1 MSYTQKNLNNIHLNR
16 PALVTVKK
24 PLASNEEMSQEL
36 IKLLDGVVPM
46 KTKKWEQLKSGGG
59 RYKAIYYNP
68 YYNATYALGYN
79 QNLYFHSFQGFDD
92 TNACSTLEPNMEYV
106 ESRYPVITLRDRIK
120 DIPTGPKNPFLRAIV
135 DNMIVAPTYYGY
147 QWIKWFSKFKKTSK
161 SAIEKQKEIDKRTW
175 YVFVLDSNYYIPTL
189 TDNKYGENVYTED
202 LGGSE
207 TQIPSVTDIGV
218 EDHFSP
224 SSTIKKQQARSR
236 YNLDRNVIYKVEEIS
251 FSKTTPL
258 SYLKGNQFLGLKNT
272 KCGKILFSK
281 NVSITR
287 AYQVILQESTD
298 CVTPDIRTK
307 KQIEDRYAEYNKHY
321 NGKKYV
327 KYLSDL
333 QSLVKKVN
341 SDYSSVKKPVGFI
354 ETPIVNNTKYDGLVK
369 SWNAELKTVY
379 IAVSDLLKDYL
390 KDDLISKI
398 SSGKT
403 TNLIATDYAE
413 WETETV
419 DYTNKI
425 SGIEYSII
433 QGKPSII
440 FPSNSPFSS
449 VFNAYVTMV
458 DRVNREYN
466 AAKVD
471 SSDYR
476 PDVGFECPLRL
487 ISQDRNLMS
496 GDTSRD
502 YLSTGSLYGT
512 ISGSSSITKA
522 ESSNRPVETAV
533 QYQAAINSYGG
544 STAGNTNLATFTHEY
559 RDIISSSVDMIDFK
573 LMYYMMIKFDVVLPK
588 YLKLLD
594 DFLTGNKFSPVKM
607 YPMDFFDA
615 TNSLEY
621 GDVGEFGE
629 KNATN
634 VPDKFGKEDIQTYDL
649 PPILSYDTITQLP
662 LETKNK
668 LLNIY
673 ENAYFGGWSGF
684 YYTSSTPNNETIS
697 KYANTVIAT
706 TLKGINDVSLSLD
719 GIANKDVET
728 IALSRQTMGKSTA
741 TVVLNDIDNK
751 YAYKTGI
758 YKGEC
763 LFEPLDEVSI
773 YLPNLDGTI
782 SQSFV
787 GYISSV
793 NQVNQN
799 GYHSISL
806 MCECPIKLLDIVRTN
821 IKPSM
826 DQSESGYSSVHPFT
840 VPWDMLKTIEK
851 WAPLMLAQGL
861 TYMTSMLGSS
871 KGKVY
876 SIITENGKK
885 GRDSFS
891 IQSPYF
897 EDSLI
902 GYLWF
907 RRSKNFRD
915 QEKASTYLTKLLNE
929 YVNTRKYV
937 NGQSCVDSEEV
948 KGIVP
953 ISSILNTNASS
964 NNNRYVRSSYTIY
977 RQRGDNDYFNK
988 SREVSAQ
995 LTGTMQPAFALGYS
1009 DIPLVFSDYKTNTEI
1024 LLETA
1029 EKFNFFYYSDRSGVV
1044 RFCPPQVDLSNLNV
1058 IDGKF
1063 ITDRVFKNN
1072 DYSYDY
1078 SSPDILSDQTIT
1090 TLTEEVD
1097 DSKLVNWIQLSG
1109 SWAESQSIDGIT
1121 TGNVATI
1128 QDIPSIVRYGVHS
1141 QRQQTILGI
1150 SNDKALRIYG
1160 TALMD
1165 RQNKNFRSA
1174 SVESVGRGDTDLNR
1188 TVFCANNNT
1197 IYLRTGLSQN
1207 YRAGRSFT
1215 SQETLNWGRKP
1226 LFGVK
1231 SIFSLGNTLESLI
1244 AKPVF
1249 KHTTNKLDIGL
1260 SGLMAYKPS
1269 TFSGTTLDKDDTQT
1283 KLDKLF
1289 NNNKITATYY
1299 NQLSSILN
1307 ALSSNDKLN
1316 TLVPTFVFNGYLW
1329 EGVSSISFED
1339 LSLSFMDSVISSGFQ
1354 TALSVIKTA
1363 QKDAYFSNMSKVLD
1377 LEKET
1382 INKKYLNLMSNF
1394 TSTFNVATKDE
1405 FMRIYTGTNQYVSTG
1420 NTD

>member
-46 KTKKWEQLKSGGG
+46 KTKKWEQLNSGGG

-68 YYNATYALGYN
+68 YYNAAYALGYN

-92 TNACSTLEPNMEYV
+92 TNACSTLKPNMEYV

-135 DNMIVAPTYYGY
+135 DNMLVAPTYYGY

-207 TQIPSVTDIGV
+207 TQILSVTDIGV

-272 KCGKILFSK
+272 KCGKILFNNK
-281 NVSITR
+281 VSIPR

-298 CVTPDIRTK
+298 CATPDIRTK

-327 KYLSDL
+327 KYLSEL

-476 PDVGFECPLRL
+476 PDAGFECPLRL
-487 ISQDRNLMS
+487 ISQDKNLMS

-512 ISGSSSITKA
+512 ASGSSSITKA
-522 ESSNRPVETAV
+522 ESSNRPIETAV

-684 YYTSSTPNNETIS
+684 YYTSSTPNSESIS
-697 KYANTVIAT
+697 KYTNTVIAT

-741 TVVLNDIDNK
+741 TIVLNDIDDK

-793 NQVNQN
+793 NQINQN

-1044 RFCPPQVDLSNLNV
+1044 RFCPPQLDLSNLNV

-1063 ITDRVFKNN
+1063 ITNRVFNTN
-1072 DYSYDY
+1072 DYSYEY
-1078 SSPDILSDQTIT
+1078 SSPDILSDQTIA

-1174 SVESVGRGDTDLNR
+1174 SVESIGRGDTDLNR
-1188 TVFCANNNT
+1188 TVFCAHNNT
-1197 IYLRTGLSQN
+1197 IYLRTGLTQN

-1231 SIFSLGNTLESLI
+1231 STVISGQSFASDLSRSLS
-1244 AKPVF
+1244 F
-1249 KHTTNKLDIGL
+1249 
-1260 SGLMAYKPS
+1260 YKPS
-1269 TFSGTTLDKDDTQT
+1269 TFSGTIIDKDDTQT
-1283 KLDKLF
+1283 KLDRLF

-1299 NQLSSILN
+1299 NQLSSILS
-1307 ALSSNDKLN
+1307 ALSSDDKLN

-1339 LSLSFMDSVISSGFQ
+1339 LSLSFMDSTISSGFQ

-1394 TSTFNVATKDE
+1394 TSTFNIATKDE

>member
-16 PALVTVKK
+16 PALVTIKK

-68 YYNATYALGYN
+68 YFNIAYALGYN
-79 QNLYFHSFQGFDD
+79 ENLYFHSFQGFDSKD
-92 TNACSTLEPNMEYV
+92 KYSSLEPNAEYV
-106 ESRYPVITLRDRIK
+106 KTRYPVITTQERLK
-120 DIPTGPKNPFLRAIV
+120 SIPTGPKNLFLRV
-135 DNMIVAPTYYGY
+135 FTDNMIVAPSYYGY
-147 QWIKWFSKFKKTSK
+147 QWTKWFSKYLKTTK
-161 SAIEKQKEIDKRTW
+161 SAVEKQKEIDKRTW
-175 YVFVLDSNYYIPTL
+175 YVFVLDSNYYIPSL

-202 LGGSE
+202 LGGLD
-207 TQIPSVTDIGV
+207 TQVPSVTDTGV

-224 SSTIKKQQARSR
+224 SSTLKKQQARSR
-236 YNLDRNVIYKVEEIS
+236 YNLDRNVIYKVEEMS
-251 FSKTTPL
+251 FSKTTPS
-258 SYLKGNQFLGLKNT
+258 SYLKGYQFSGLRNAP
-272 KCGKILFSK
+272 CAKILFRK
-281 NVSITR
+281 DVSIPR

-298 CVTPDIRTK
+298 CIVPDIRTK

-341 SDYSSVKKPVGFI
+341 SDYSSVKTPVGFV
-354 ETPIVNNTKYDGLVK
+354 ETPIVANNKYDGLVK
-369 SWNAELKTVY
+369 SWNSELKTVY
-379 IAVSDLLKDYL
+379 IAISDLLKDYL
-390 KDDLISKI
+390 KGDLINQI
-398 SSGKT
+398 SSGKV

-413 WETETV
+413 WETETYE
-419 DYTNKI
+419 YTSQI
-425 SGIEYSII
+425 SGIEYAII

-440 FPSNSPFSS
+440 FPSSSPFSS

-466 AAKVD
+466 ATKTDV
-471 SSDYR
+471 SDYR
-476 PDVGFECPLRL
+476 PDAGFECPLRL

-522 ESSNRPVETAV
+522 ESSDRPIETAV

-544 STAGNTNLATFTHEY
+544 ATAGNTNLTTFTNTY
-559 RDIISSSVDMIDFK
+559 RDIVSSSVDMIDFK
-573 LMYYMMIKFDVVLPK
+573 LMYYMMIKFEVVLPK

-621 GDVGEFGE
+621 GNTGKFGDG
-629 KNATN
+629 ATVS
-634 VPDKFGKEDIQTYDL
+634 VPDKFGNNDIQTYDL
-649 PPILSYDTITQLP
+649 PPVLNYETITQLP

-684 YYTSSTPNNETIS
+684 YYTSSTPNNESIS
-697 KYANTVIAT
+697 EYTNTVVAT
-706 TLKGINDVSLSLD
+706 TVKGIDDIRLQLD

-728 IALSRQTMGKSTA
+728 IALSRQTMGKSSA
-741 TVVLNDIDNK
+741 TIVLNDIDGK
-751 YAYKTGI
+751 YIYKTGI
-758 YKGEC
+758 YKGDC
-763 LFEPLDEVSI
+763 LFEPLDEVSV
-773 YLPNLDGTI
+773 YLPNLDGSI

-793 NQVNQN
+793 NQTNQS
-799 GYHSISL
+799 GYHSISIS
-806 MCECPIKLLDIVRTN
+806 CDCPIKLLEIVRTN

-861 TYMTSMLGSS
+861 TYMTSMLGSYN
-871 KGKVY
+871 GKVY
-876 SIITENGKK
+876 SIITENKK
-885 GRDSFS
+885 GRDSFN

-897 EDSLI
+897 NDNLI

-907 RRSKNFRD
+907 RRSKNFKD

-929 YVNTRKYV
+929 YVNTRKYI
-937 NGQSCVDSEEV
+937 NGQSCADSEEV

-953 ISSILNTNASS
+953 VSDVLNVNASS

-977 RQRGDNDYFNK
+977 KQRGDNEFFKNN
-988 SREVSAQ
+988 REVSAQ

-1044 RFCPPQVDLSNLNV
+1044 RFCPPQLDLSNLNV
-1058 IDGKF
+1058 VDGKF

-1078 SSPDILSDQTIT
+1078 SSPDILSDQTIA
-1090 TLTEEVD
+1090 TLTDEVD

-1109 SWAESQSIDGIT
+1109 SWAESSSIDGIT
-1121 TGNVATI
+1121 TGNVATV
-1128 QDIPSIVRYGVHS
+1128 QDIPSIVRYGIHS
-1141 QRQQTILGI
+1141 QKQQTVLGI

-1174 SVESVGRGDTDLNR
+1174 SVESIGRGDTDLNK
-1188 TVFCANNNT
+1188 TVYCAYNNT
-1197 IYLRTGLSQN
+1197 IYLRTGLTQN

-1215 SQETLNWGRKP
+1215 TQETLNWGRKP
-1226 LFGVK
+1226 LFRVK
-1231 SIFSLGNTLESLI
+1231 TISGQSFVSDLARSLS
-1244 AKPVF
+1244 F
-1249 KHTTNKLDIGL
+1249 
-1260 SGLMAYKPS
+1260 YKPS
-1269 TFSGTTLDKDDTQT
+1269 TFSGVTIDRDDTQE

-1289 NNNKITATYY
+1289 NNNKITATFY
-1299 NQLSSILN
+1299 NQVSSILD

-1316 TLVPTFVFNGYLW
+1316 TMVPTFVFNGYLW

-1363 QKDAYFSNMSKVLD
+1363 QRDSYFSNMSKVLD

-1394 TSTFNVATKDE
+1394 TSTFNIATKDE
-1405 FMRIYTGTNQYVSTG
+1405 FMRIYTGTNQYVSIG

>member
-46 KTKKWEQLKSGGG
+46 KTKKWEQLNSGGG

-68 YYNATYALGYN
+68 YYNAAYALGYN

-92 TNACSTLEPNMEYV
+92 TNACSTLKPNMEYV

-135 DNMIVAPTYYGY
+135 DNMLVAPTYYGY

-207 TQIPSVTDIGV
+207 TQILSVTDIGV

-272 KCGKILFSK
+272 KCGKILFNNK
-281 NVSITR
+281 VSIPR

-298 CVTPDIRTK
+298 CATPDIRTK

-327 KYLSDL
+327 KYLSEL

-476 PDVGFECPLRL
+476 PDAGFECPLRL
-487 ISQDRNLMS
+487 ISQDKNLMS

-512 ISGSSSITKA
+512 ASGSSSITKA
-522 ESSNRPVETAV
+522 ESSNRPIETAV

-684 YYTSSTPNNETIS
+684 YYTSSTPNSESIS
-697 KYANTVIAT
+697 KYTNTVIAT

-741 TVVLNDIDNK
+741 TIVLNDIDDK

-793 NQVNQN
+793 NQINQN

-964 NNNRYVRSSYTIY
+964 NNNRYVRSSYTVY

-988 SREVSAQ
+988 NREVSAQ

-1044 RFCPPQVDLSNLNV
+1044 RFCPPQLDLSNLNV

-1063 ITDRVFKNN
+1063 ITNRVFNTN
-1072 DYSYDY
+1072 DYSYEY
-1078 SSPDILSDQTIT
+1078 SSPDILSDQTIA

-1174 SVESVGRGDTDLNR
+1174 SVESIGRGDTDLNR
-1188 TVFCANNNT
+1188 TVFCAHNNT
-1197 IYLRTGLSQN
+1197 IYLRTGLTQN

-1231 SIFSLGNTLESLI
+1231 STVISGQSFASDLSRSLS
-1244 AKPVF
+1244 F
-1249 KHTTNKLDIGL
+1249 
-1260 SGLMAYKPS
+1260 YKPS
-1269 TFSGTTLDKDDTQT
+1269 TFSGTIIDKDDTQT
-1283 KLDKLF
+1283 KLDRLF

-1299 NQLSSILN
+1299 NQLSSILS
-1307 ALSSNDKLN
+1307 ALSSDDKLN

-1339 LSLSFMDSVISSGFQ
+1339 LSLSFMDSTISSGFQ

-1394 TSTFNVATKDE
+1394 TSTFNIATKDE

>member
-46 KTKKWEQLKSGGG
+46 KTKKWERLKSGGG
-59 RYKAIYYNP
+59 RYKAIYYSP
-68 YYNATYALGYN
+68 YYNAAYALGYN
-79 QNLYFHSFQGFDD
+79 QNLYFHNSQGFDD
-92 TNACSTLEPNMEYV
+92 TSSCSTLKPNMEYL

-120 DIPTGPKNPFLRAIV
+120 NIPTDPFTML
-135 DNMIVAPTYYGY
+135 VAPTYYGY

-272 KCGKILFSK
+272 KCGDILF
-281 NVSITR
+281 NNEVSIPR

-327 KYLSDL
+327 KYLSEL

-476 PDVGFECPLRL
+476 PDAGFECPLRL
-487 ISQDRNLMS
+487 ISQDKNLMS

-522 ESSNRPVETAV
+522 ESSNRPIETAV

-629 KNATN
+629 SNAAN

-684 YYTSSTPNNETIS
+684 YYTSSTPNNESIS
-697 KYANTVIAT
+697 KYTNTVIAT
-706 TLKGINDVSLSLD
+706 TLKGINDVSLPLD

-741 TVVLNDIDNK
+741 TIVLNDIDDK
-751 YAYKTGI
+751 YAYKTDI

-793 NQVNQN
+793 NQINQN

-876 SIITENGKK
+876 SIITENGNK

-964 NNNRYVRSSYTIY
+964 NNNRYVRSSYTVY

-988 SREVSAQ
+988 NREVSAQ

-1044 RFCPPQVDLSNLNV
+1044 RFCPPQLDLSNLNV

-1063 ITDRVFKNN
+1063 ITDRVFNES

-1078 SSPDILSDQTIT
+1078 SSPDILSDQTIA

-1174 SVESVGRGDTDLNR
+1174 NVESVGRGDTDLNR
-1188 TVFCANNNT
+1188 TVFCAHNNT
-1197 IYLRTGLSQN
+1197 IYLRTGLTQN

-1231 SIFSLGNTLESLI
+1231 STIVSDQSFLSDLSRSLS
-1244 AKPVF
+1244 F
-1249 KHTTNKLDIGL
+1249 
-1260 SGLMAYKPS
+1260 YKPS
-1269 TFSGTTLDKDDTQT
+1269 TFSGTIIDKDDTQT

-1299 NQLSSILN
+1299 NQLSSILS

-1339 LSLSFMDSVISSGFQ
+1339 LSLSFMDSTISSGFQ

-1394 TSTFNVATKDE
+1394 TSTFNIATKDE
-1405 FMRIYTGTNQYVSTG
+1405 FMRIYTGTNQYVSIG

>member
-46 KTKKWEQLKSGGG
+46 KTKKREQLNSGGG
-59 RYKAIYYNP
+59 RYKAVYYSP
-68 YYNATYALGYN
+68 YYNKAYALGYN
-79 QNLYFHSFQGFDD
+79 QNLYFHNFQGFDD
-92 TNACSTLEPNMEYV
+92 INKCSTLEPNMEYV
-106 ESRYPVITLRDRIK
+106 LSRYSVTARDK
-120 DIPTGPKNPFLRAIV
+120 KLKELGKPFSLPKNSFIKGLLSSF
-135 DNMIVAPTYYGY
+135 NYMVAPVYFGIQYVNWY
-147 QWIKWFSKFKKTSK
+147 AKYNKILEESTSEK
-161 SAIEKQKEIDKRTW
+161 EAIDRRTW

-202 LGGSE
+202 LGNE
-207 TQIPSVTDIGV
+207 TTVFQKGFDPYHTDLLNPQT
-218 EDHFSP
+218 SL
-224 SSTIKKQQARSR
+224 KKQQARSR

-251 FSKTTPL
+251 FSKTTPA
-258 SYLKGNQFLGLKNT
+258 SYLKGDQFLGLKNT
-272 KCGKILFSK
+272 QCGKILFNK
-281 NVSITR
+281 NVSIPR
-287 AYQVILQESTD
+287 AYQVILQKSTD
-298 CVTPDIRTK
+298 FIAPDIRTK

-327 KYLSDL
+327 KYLSDI

-341 SDYSSVKKPVGFI
+341 ADYSSVKKPTGFVEI
-354 ETPIVNNTKYDGLVK
+354 PIASNNKYDSLVK
-369 SWNAELKTVY
+369 SWNSELKTVY
-379 IAVSDLLKDYL
+379 IAISDLFKDYL
-390 KDDLISKI
+390 KEDLISSI
-398 SSGKT
+398 SGGKV
-403 TNLIATDYAE
+403 TNLVATDYAE
-413 WETETV
+413 WENETSQ
-419 DYTNKI
+419 YTSQI
-425 SGIEYSII
+425 SGIEYAII
-433 QGKPSII
+433 QGRPSII
-440 FPSNSPFSS
+440 FPASSPFSS

-458 DRVNREYN
+458 DRINREYN
-466 AAKVD
+466 NAKTD

-502 YLSTGSLYGT
+502 YLVTGEAKNSFVDSNYV
-512 ISGSSSITKA
+512 ITPY
-522 ESSNRPVETAV
+522 SSNRPVETAV

-629 KNATN
+629 SNAAN

-649 PPILSYDTITQLP
+649 PPILSYDTITKLP

-684 YYTSSTPNNETIS
+684 YYTSSTPNSESIS
-697 KYANTVIAT
+697 KYTNTVIAT
-706 TLKGINDVSLSLD
+706 TLKGINDISLSLD

-741 TVVLNDIDNK
+741 TIVLNDIDDK
-751 YAYKTGI
+751 YAYKTGV

-793 NQVNQN
+793 NQINQN

-806 MCECPIKLLDIVRTN
+806 TCECPIKLLDIVRTN

-964 NNNRYVRSSYTIY
+964 NNNRYVRSSYTVY

-995 LTGTMQPAFALGYS
+995 ITGTMQPAFALGYS

-1044 RFCPPQVDLSNLNV
+1044 RFCPPQLDLSNLNV

-1063 ITDRVFKNN
+1063 ITNRVFNEN

-1078 SSPDILSDQTIT
+1078 SSPDILSDQTIA

-1188 TVFCANNNT
+1188 TVFCAHNNT
-1197 IYLRTGLSQN
+1197 IYLRTGLTQN

-1231 SIFSLGNTLESLI
+1231 STIVSDQSFVSDLSRSLS
-1244 AKPVF
+1244 F
-1249 KHTTNKLDIGL
+1249 
-1260 SGLMAYKPS
+1260 YKPS
-1269 TFSGTTLDKDDTQT
+1269 TFSGTTIDKDDTQT

-1299 NQLSSILN
+1299 NQLSSILS

-1339 LSLSFMDSVISSGFQ
+1339 LSLSFMDSAISSGFQ

-1405 FMRIYTGTNQYVSTG
+1405 FMRIYTGTNQYVSIG

>member
-92 TNACSTLEPNMEYV
+92 TNACSTLKPNMEYV
-106 ESRYPVITLRDRIK
+106 ESRYPVITLQDRIK

-135 DNMIVAPTYYGY
+135 DNMLVAPTYYGY
-147 QWIKWFSKFKKTSK
+147 QWVKWFSKFKKTSK

-175 YVFVLDSNYYIPTL
+175 YVFVLDSNYYIPSL

-207 TQIPSVTDIGV
+207 TQVPSVTDIGV
-218 EDHFSP
+218 EGHFSP

-272 KCGKILFSK
+272 KCGKILFNNK
-281 NVSITR
+281 VSIPR

-298 CVTPDIRTK
+298 CVAPDIRTK

-327 KYLSDL
+327 KYLSEL

-476 PDVGFECPLRL
+476 PDAGFECPLRL
-487 ISQDRNLMS
+487 ISQDKNLMS

-629 KNATN
+629 KSVAN

-684 YYTSSTPNNETIS
+684 YYTSSTPNNESIS
-697 KYANTVIAT
+697 KYTNTVIAT
-706 TLKGINDVSLSLD
+706 KLKGINDISLPLD

-741 TVVLNDIDNK
+741 TIVLNDIDDK

-793 NQVNQN
+793 NQINQN

-806 MCECPIKLLDIVRTN
+806 TCECPIKLLDIVRTN

-977 RQRGDNDYFNK
+977 RQRGDNDYFSK

-1024 LLETA
+1024 LLDTA

-1044 RFCPPQVDLSNLNV
+1044 RFCPPQLDLSNLNV

-1063 ITDRVFKNN
+1063 ITNRVFNEN

-1078 SSPDILSDQTIT
+1078 SSPDILSDQTIA

-1174 SVESVGRGDTDLNR
+1174 SVESIGRGDTDLNR
-1188 TVFCANNNT
+1188 TVFCAHNNT
-1197 IYLRTGLSQN
+1197 IYLRTGLTQN

-1231 SIFSLGNTLESLI
+1231 STIVSDQSFVSDLSRSLS
-1244 AKPVF
+1244 F
-1249 KHTTNKLDIGL
+1249 
-1260 SGLMAYKPS
+1260 YKPS
-1269 TFSGTTLDKDDTQT
+1269 TFSGTTIDKDDTQT

-1299 NQLSSILN
+1299 NQLSSILS

-1339 LSLSFMDSVISSGFQ
+1339 LSLSFMDSTISSGFQ

-1394 TSTFNVATKDE
+1394 TSTFNIATKDE
-1405 FMRIYTGTNQYVSTG
+1405 FMRIYTGTNQYVSIG

>member
-1 MSYTQKNLNNIHLNR
+1 
-16 PALVTVKK
+16 
-24 PLASNEEMSQEL
+24 
-36 IKLLDGVVPM
+36 
-46 KTKKWEQLKSGGG
+46 
-59 RYKAIYYNP
+59 
-68 YYNATYALGYN
+68 
-79 QNLYFHSFQGFDD
+79 
-92 TNACSTLEPNMEYV
+92 
-106 ESRYPVITLRDRIK
+106 
-120 DIPTGPKNPFLRAIV
+120 
-135 DNMIVAPTYYGY
+135 
-147 QWIKWFSKFKKTSK
+147 
-161 SAIEKQKEIDKRTW
+161 
-175 YVFVLDSNYYIPTL
+175 
-189 TDNKYGENVYTED
+189 
-202 LGGSE
+202 
-207 TQIPSVTDIGV
+207 
-218 EDHFSP
+218 
-224 SSTIKKQQARSR
+224 
-236 YNLDRNVIYKVEEIS
+236 
-251 FSKTTPL
+251 
-258 SYLKGNQFLGLKNT
+258 
-272 KCGKILFSK
+272 
-281 NVSITR
+281 
-287 AYQVILQESTD
+287 
-298 CVTPDIRTK
+298 
-307 KQIEDRYAEYNKHY
+307 
-321 NGKKYV
+321 
-327 KYLSDL
+327 
-333 QSLVKKVN
+333 
-341 SDYSSVKKPVGFI
+341 
-354 ETPIVNNTKYDGLVK
+354 
-369 SWNAELKTVY
+369 
-379 IAVSDLLKDYL
+379 
-390 KDDLISKI
+390 
-398 SSGKT
+398 
-403 TNLIATDYAE
+403 
-413 WETETV
+413 
-419 DYTNKI
+419 
-425 SGIEYSII
+425 
-433 QGKPSII
+433 
-440 FPSNSPFSS
+440 
-449 VFNAYVTMV
+449 
-458 DRVNREYN
+458 
-466 AAKVD
+466 
-471 SSDYR
+471 
-476 PDVGFECPLRL
+476 
-487 ISQDRNLMS
+487 
-496 GDTSRD
+496 
-502 YLSTGSLYGT
+502 
-512 ISGSSSITKA
+512 
-522 ESSNRPVETAV
+522 
-533 QYQAAINSYGG
+533 
-544 STAGNTNLATFTHEY
+544 
-559 RDIISSSVDMIDFK
+559 
-573 LMYYMMIKFDVVLPK
+573 
-588 YLKLLD
+588 
-594 DFLTGNKFSPVKM
+594 
-607 YPMDFFDA
+607 
-615 TNSLEY
+615 
-621 GDVGEFGE
+621 
-629 KNATN
+629 
-634 VPDKFGKEDIQTYDL
+634 
-649 PPILSYDTITQLP
+649 
-662 LETKNK
+662 
-668 LLNIY
+668 
-673 ENAYFGGWSGF
+673 
-684 YYTSSTPNNETIS
+684 
-697 KYANTVIAT
+697 
-706 TLKGINDVSLSLD
+706 
-719 GIANKDVET
+719 
-728 IALSRQTMGKSTA
+728 MGKSTA

-891 IQSPYF
+891 IQSPSF

-1244 AKPVF
+1244 DKPVF

>member
-92 TNACSTLEPNMEYV
+92 TNACSTLKPNMEYV
-106 ESRYPVITLRDRIK
+106 ESRYPVITLQDRIK

-135 DNMIVAPTYYGY
+135 DNMLVAPTYYGY

-281 NVSITR
+281 DVSIPR

-684 YYTSSTPNNETIS
+684 YYTSSTPNNESIS

-1078 SSPDILSDQTIT
+1078 SSPDILSDQTIA

-1231 SIFSLGNTLESLI
+1231 STIISGQSFSS
-1244 AKPVF
+1244 
-1249 KHTTNKLDIGL
+1249 DL
-1260 SGLMAYKPS
+1260 SRRLSFYKPS

-1405 FMRIYTGTNQYVSTG
+1405 FMRIYTGTNQYVSIG

>member
-36 IKLLDGVVPM
+36 IKLLDSVVPM

-92 TNACSTLEPNMEYV
+92 TNACSTLKPNMEYV
-106 ESRYPVITLRDRIK
+106 ESRYPVITLQDRIK

-147 QWIKWFSKFKKTSK
+147 QWISWFSKFKKTSK
-161 SAIEKQKEIDKRTW
+161 SAIEKQKDIDRRTW

-202 LGGSE
+202 LGFSSSEDLGPDTKSLSKGSE
-207 TQIPSVTDIGV
+207 V
-218 EDHFSP
+218 
-224 SSTIKKQQARSR
+224 KKQQARSR

-272 KCGKILFSK
+272 KCGDILFNNK
-281 NVSITR
+281 VSIPR
-287 AYQVILQESTD
+287 AYQVILQKSTSF
-298 CVTPDIRTK
+298 VAPDIRTK

-341 SDYSSVKKPVGFI
+341 SDYSSVKKPDGFI

-403 TNLIATDYAE
+403 TNLVATDYAE
-413 WETETV
+413 WETETLE
-419 DYTNKI
+419 YTNQI

-440 FPSNSPFSS
+440 FPLSSPFSS

-466 AAKVD
+466 AAKTD
-471 SSDYR
+471 SSEYR
-476 PDVGFECPLRL
+476 PDAGFECPLRL

-502 YLSTGSLYGT
+502 RLVTGESKYLFSTSNT
-512 ISGSSSITKA
+512 IISASSY
-522 ESSNRPVETAV
+522 NRPVETAV

-634 VPDKFGKEDIQTYDL
+634 VPDKLGKEDIQTYDL

-662 LETKNK
+662 METKNK

-684 YYTSSTPNNETIS
+684 YYTSSTPNNESIS

-706 TLKGINDVSLSLD
+706 TLKGINDVSLPLD

-741 TVVLNDIDNK
+741 TVVLNDIDDK

-1063 ITDRVFKNN
+1063 ITDRVFKDN

-1078 SSPDILSDQTIT
+1078 SSPDILSDQTIA

-1165 RQNKNFRSA
+1165 RQNKNFRYA

-1188 TVFCANNNT
+1188 TVFCAHNNT

-1231 SIFSLGNTLESLI
+1231 STIISGQSFSS
-1244 AKPVF
+1244 
-1249 KHTTNKLDIGL
+1249 DL
-1260 SGLMAYKPS
+1260 SRRLSFYKPS
-1269 TFSGTTLDKDDTQT
+1269 TFSGTIIDKDDTQT

-1394 TSTFNVATKDE
+1394 TSIFNVATKDE
-1405 FMRIYTGTNQYVSTG
+1405 FMRIYTGTNQYVSIG